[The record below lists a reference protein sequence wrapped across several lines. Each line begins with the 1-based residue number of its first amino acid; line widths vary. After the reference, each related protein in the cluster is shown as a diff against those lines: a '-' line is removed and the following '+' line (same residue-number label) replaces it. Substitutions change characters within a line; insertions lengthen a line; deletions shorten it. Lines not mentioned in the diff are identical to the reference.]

1 MIDLFLFLVEIFL
14 GMLMLLGIVF
24 GAGLIFL
31 VLIKN
36 LKWFARKGKND
47 ENNYEGVQITPK
59 RRANYIRRQRH
70 TRHGDESSQVS
81 DGLLE
86 AGERTA
92 EHGSEGTSDE
102 YVPGELLDS
111 YGRLYSTYDRT
122 RRED

>member
-1 MIDLFLFLVEIFL
+1 MIDLFLFLLEIFL

-36 LKWFARKGKND
+36 LKAFARKGKND
-47 ENNYEGVQITPK
+47 ENNYEGVQIAPK

-70 TRHGDESSQVS
+70 TRHGNESSSVP
-81 DGLLE
+81 DGIFE
-86 AGERTA
+86 AGEGTA
-92 EHGSEGTSDE
+92 EHRPEGTSDE
-102 YVPGELLDS
+102 YIPGELLDS

-122 RRED
+122 RRKD

>member
-1 MIDLFLFLVEIFL
+1 MIDLFLFLLEIFL

-36 LKWFARKGKND
+36 LKWFARKG
-47 ENNYEGVQITPK
+47 ENHEDHNEGVQITPK
-59 RRANYIRRQRH
+59 RRSHYIRRKRH
-70 TRHGDESSQVS
+70 SGHGDEGRKIS
-81 DGLLE
+81 DGIFK

-92 EHGSEGTSDE
+92 EHGPERTSDE

>member
-36 LKWFARKGKND
+36 LKWFARKGGNHED
-47 ENNYEGVQITPK
+47 HNEGVQITPK

-70 TRHGDESSQVS
+70 TRHGNESGQVS
-81 DGLLE
+81 DGIFKTSE
-86 AGERTA
+86 GTA
-92 EHGSEGTSDE
+92 EHRPEGTSDE
-102 YVPGELLDS
+102 YIPGELLDS